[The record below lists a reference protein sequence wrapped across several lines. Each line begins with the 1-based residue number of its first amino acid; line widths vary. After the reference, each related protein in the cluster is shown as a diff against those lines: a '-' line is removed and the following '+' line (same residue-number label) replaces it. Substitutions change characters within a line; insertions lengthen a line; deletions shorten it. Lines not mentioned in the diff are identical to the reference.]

1 LTASTKSHIP
11 DKVKDFVKS
20 CRAAFTFFAEKC
32 LKVKDHNT
40 AQIVPFT
47 LNKPQRI
54 LHAIAEKQ
62 KAERGFVRIILD
74 KARRFG
80 GSTYIEGR
88 FYWLT
93 SLWRNKDTF
102 IIGHEEESTKTLYRM
117 AQIFHEMNP
126 IAPATKKSNA
136 QELLFDKEGNGLKSQ
151 YRLATARNLDAGRS
165 QGVHNLHI
173 SEEAYWPD
181 GAERLLSSLLSC
193 VPMPGSG
200 VATEVFRESTANGFG
215 NTFQEDVFKSY
226 AEGKYPYYQEN
237 GVPYAWGSPSTD
249 WILVFIPWF
258 AYDKYEMKFD
268 NEIQRREFRLSV
280 DRKVLNTDTMSWE
293 DSEARKLETQFSL
306 SLKQLHWRQWTI
318 DNTCRGSIDMF
329 HQEFPSTVIESFL
342 TSGSNVYSKELCD
355 LVEAACKPPILIGDL
370 VERLSEVKIRPNP
383 HGKFQLWHKPQ
394 KDGLYFLTVD
404 SAGGIKPSHELTNK
418 EPDPSCIDVYDRETG
433 VQMAQWHGHI
443 DYGEIHR
450 VVEMVGNLF
459 NRALAVVELNNHGY
473 TVVKDLDRVRYPLYE
488 AKEGEPGWITNRVTK
503 VRMVDSLREA
513 AKDGALQIRC
523 RETVAEMRTFIET
536 KSGAFGAASGCHDE
550 RVDTAGIAAEVIGT
564 LPHREEK
571 KESVGFHSWANRNKT
586 QYETHR
592 VMRT

>member
-1 LTASTKSHIP
+1 MPLLNKIP
-11 DKVKDFVKS
+11 DKVVLFAKS
-20 CRAAFTFFAEKC
+20 CRAAFVYFAEHC
-32 LKVKDHNT
+32 LKVKDHNSSL
-40 AQIVPFT
+40 IVPFI

-62 KAERGFVRIILD
+62 KAEKGFVRILLD

-93 SLWRNKDTF
+93 SLWKNKDTF

-136 QELLFDKEGNGLKSQ
+136 QELLFDKDGNGLKSQ

-165 QGVHNLHI
+165 QGIHNLHI

-200 VATEVFRESTANGFG
+200 VETEVFRESTANGFG
-215 NTFQEDVFKSY
+215 NTFQEDVFKSF
-226 AEGKYPYYQEN
+226 AEGKYPYYQEDDIT
-237 GVPYAWGSPSTD
+237 YAWTAPNTD
-249 WILVFIPWF
+249 WVLVFIPWF
-258 AYDKYEMKFD
+258 AHDKYSMGFD
-268 NEIQRREFRLSV
+268 TEVQQNDFQRLV
-280 DRKVLNTDTMSWE
+280 DMKVLNRDTMQWE
-293 DSEARKLETQFSL
+293 DSEPKKLQKQFHL
-306 SLKQLHWRQWTI
+306 TLDQLHWRQWTI
-318 DNTCRGSIDMF
+318 DNTCRGSVDMF

-355 LVEAACKPPILIGDL
+355 MLEESCKPPILVGDL
-370 VERLSEVKIRPNP
+370 VERLSEIKIRPNP
-383 HGKFQLWHKPQ
+383 NGKFQLWHKPK
-394 KDGLYFLTVD
+394 KDRTYFMTVD
-404 SAGGIKPSHELTNK
+404 SAGGIKPSHEVAKK
-418 EPDPSCIDVYDRETG
+418 EPDPSCVDVWDRETG

-450 VVEMVGNLF
+450 VVEMVGQLF

-473 TVVKDLDRVRYPLYE
+473 TVVKDLQRIKYPMYE
-488 AKEGEPGWITNRVTK
+488 AKPDEPGWITNRVNK
-503 VRMVDSLREA
+503 VRMVDGLKEV
-513 AKDGALQIRC
+513 AKDGSLQIRC
-523 RETVAEMRTFIET
+523 RETVAEMRTFIEK
-536 KSGAFGAASGCHDE
+536 KSGEFGAASGCHDE
-550 RVDTAGIAAEVIGT
+550 RVDTAGIASEVIST
-564 LPHREEK
+564 LPHRNEEK
-571 KESVGFHSWANRNKT
+571 DKGFAFSNWSARTPQKREG
-586 QYETHR
+586 YEEVR
-592 VMRT
+592 V